1 MSGTPSS
8 VRGEDAPAAGAGGE
22 ALRVSWLVRQLPG
35 RIWRG
40 RPLRL
45 LARALAA
52 CLLALATLR
61 LVPGQPAAPALV
73 TGLITWFLLS
83 ARSDLASP
91 ER

>member
-8 VRGEDAPAAGAGGE
+8 ARGEDAPATGAGGE
-22 ALRVSWLVRQLPG
+22 PMRVSWLVRQLPG

-52 CLLALATLR
+52 CLLALATLH

-91 ER
+91 DR